1 MNKNKTESFEILLQ
15 KLEGIVEKL
24 EQGDF
29 PLEDSL
35 KAFEEGMDL
44 VKKCE
49 ARLNE
54 AQKKI
59 EILVKDR
66 NGRKEAREFEVET

>member
-1 MNKNKTESFEILLQ
+1 MNKNKTESFEILLL

>member
-1 MNKNKTESFEILLQ
+1 MSKSKTENFEILLQ
-15 KLEGIVEKL
+15 RLEGIVEKL

-35 KAFEEGMDL
+35 KAFEEGMGL
-44 VKKCE
+44 VRACE

-59 EILVKDR
+59 EILMKDR
-66 NGRKEAREFEVET
+66 DGKKEPRDFEA